1 MSNPHPNI
9 QVTGDK
15 AAELAKKIDQ
25 AADEEVASYKPV
37 QQPRALEL
45 DSPTIGH
52 SLVLDN
58 KQANFDQKIYMMPE
72 SYNALRRELMENWPN
87 LWEMAGYYMAFQAED
102 FIAIMNGATGLKLQ
116 FDTQAVDWTC
126 QQYLT
131 KLRQMRGLSF

>member
-15 AAELAKKIDQ
+15 AAELAKKLRQDG
-25 AADEEVASYKPV
+25 DEQVASYKPV
-37 QQPRALEL
+37 QQPGALEL
-45 DSPTIGH
+45 DSPVTGH
-52 SLVLDN
+52 SLVEN

-72 SYNALRRELMENWPN
+72 SYNALRRELMQNWPN
-87 LWEMAGYYMAFQAED
+87 LWAMAGYYMAFQAED
-102 FIAIMNGATGLKLQ
+102 FIAIMNGATDLKLQ